1 MTRSYN
7 KIRYSHKIQKN
18 QHLAMLDAD
27 DTDSLCENTDLHGF
41 F

>member
-1 MTRSYN
+1 MLFSQNT
-7 KIRYSHKIQKN
+7 KN
-18 QHLAMLDAD
+18 QHLAMLDVD